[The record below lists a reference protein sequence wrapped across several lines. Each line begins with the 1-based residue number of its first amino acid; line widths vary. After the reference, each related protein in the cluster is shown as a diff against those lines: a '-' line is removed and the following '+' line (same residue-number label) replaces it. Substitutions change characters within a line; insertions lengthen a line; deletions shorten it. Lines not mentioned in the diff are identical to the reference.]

1 MCFTECGTNHT
12 VAHSQA
18 NFTERT
24 QFHYGTVVPI
34 YCDKGYEIVGNN
46 FAVCQED
53 GTWSKTRCR
62 KKGNVKHILA
72 HRIGTSENLPWIR
85 KSYLTHAILSRMS
98 REG

>member
-1 MCFTECGTNHT
+1 MHLFYMCFTECGTNHT

-34 YCDKGYEIVGNN
+34 YCDKGYKIDGNN

-62 KKGNVKHILA
+62 KKGTVKHI
-72 HRIGTSENLPWIR
+72 NQCIR
-85 KSYLTHAILSRMS
+85 FPTMWYVRPTKPQNRLRKRAA
-98 REG
+98 